1 MHAVGEQNV
10 LCVTVHGCRLS
21 LTLVVGCCRC
31 TCGQCGVPQVIAFSG
46 KRQWSELINIG
57 KRGKAKVTNIPTG
70 LQPTDLRPPVR
81 HHSMITPAG
90 KFCNCVCVFKPK
102 ILQELFKGPGD
113 ECYACRV
120 GRCQQMQTSGL

>member
-1 MHAVGEQNV
+1 MHAVGES
-10 LCVTVHGCRLS
+10 CVSHVTGVGRWLLPPVSCSRRACQC
-21 LTLVVGCCRC
+21 TLWVSRVFHTSQPNDAGHHAAGCCRC

-81 HHSMITPAG
+81 HQSMAIKARRP
-90 KFCNCVCVFKPK
+90 
-102 ILQELFKGPGD
+102 
-113 ECYACRV
+113 
-120 GRCQQMQTSGL
+120 